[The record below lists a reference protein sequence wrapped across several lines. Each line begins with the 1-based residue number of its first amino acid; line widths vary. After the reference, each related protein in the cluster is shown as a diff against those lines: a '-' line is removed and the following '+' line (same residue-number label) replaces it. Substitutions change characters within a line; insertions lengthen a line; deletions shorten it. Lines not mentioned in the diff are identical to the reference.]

1 MNTAAPA
8 HCLIVE
14 DLPTTAAW
22 LQQVVAQAYPHL
34 QVHICATLAQAQAQL
49 QTYAQADAAALQL
62 LLLDLGLPDGYG
74 GDLLPWVAT
83 HLPNTVTVV
92 ATIYDDDAHVFKALA
107 AGARGYLLKDNSAE
121 ALVEYLQRIER
132 GEPPLSPAIARRIL
146 QHFHIGAAQMPSP
159 GVAIGVAATEVAA
172 GVASNTTLTPNSA
185 LLPAEQSLDS
195 GKLSPREAQTL
206 QWIAQ
211 GLTVAECAQQMQLS
225 PLTVAGYVKKIYQ
238 KLQISTRA
246 EATREAIKRG
256 MI

>member
-146 QHFHIGAAQMPSP
+146 QHFHLGAGQMP
-159 GVAIGVAATEVAA
+159 AA
-172 GVASNTTLTPNSA
+172 GTSTSAALASANISTPGS
-185 LLPAEQSLDS
+185 ES
-195 GKLSPREAQTL
+195 GEGGEKLSPREAQTL

-211 GLTVAECAQQMQLS
+211 GLTVTECAQQMQLS
-225 PLTVAGYVKKIYQ
+225 PLTVAGYVKKIYL

>member
-49 QTYAQADAAALQL
+49 QTYTQADAAALQL

-159 GVAIGVAATEVAA
+159 GVAIGVAATEVAV
-172 GVASNTTLTPNSA
+172 GVASNTTP
-185 LLPAEQSLDS
+185 EQSLDS

>member
-1 MNTAAPA
+1 MTAA

-34 QVHICATLAQAQAQL
+34 QTHICANLQQARASLQA
-49 QTYAQADAAALQL
+49 YAQADAPALQL

-74 GDLLPWVAT
+74 GDLLPWVAS
-83 HLPNTVTVV
+83 HLPQTVAVV
-92 ATIYDDDAHVFKALA
+92 ATIYDDDDHVFKALA
-107 AGARGYLLKDNSAE
+107 AGARGYLLKDDSAE
-121 ALVEYLQRIER
+121 ALVEYLKRIER

-146 QHFHIGAAQMPSP
+146 QHFHLGAMPVP
-159 GVAIGVAATEVAA
+159 KPRPAPQVEF
-172 GVASNTTLTPNSA
+172 
-185 LLPAEQSLDS
+185 LPSEQGDCLD
-195 GKLSPREAQTL
+195 KFSPREAQTL